1 MYKSREKR
9 DLGQIKPE
17 REHEMFVCCSKIVN
31 SPTAPKLSTYDGTT
45 EWKPYFIQFNY
56 IAQKYMWNEREKL
69 DKLIECLREKALKF
83 FSSRPENVQSDFK
96 LLCHKFKER
105 FDKSEQPHIMRRQ
118 LQKTKQEVD
127 ETLEEFAERIEELS
141 MEAYP
146 DFPDFWRSTVT
157 IDVFLRGCKEKRAA
171 LVTLDKDPETLDKAV
186 QYMLNAITNQK
197 LLLGQKKDI
206 RRATLEDEV
215 LPNIENTNIRIVQ
228 KTVPSLETRIT
239 ALENDNKETKRLLKE
254 ILERMKATEVERESR
269 SRSWSARQRS
279 IQRSRS
285 NSAERESQSIC
296 IKCGEEGHFAR
307 NCFHR
312 QNRSSRFRS
321 PSNVHGYLN
330 SHELRK

>member
-1 MYKSREKR
+1 
-9 DLGQIKPE
+9 
-17 REHEMFVCCSKIVN
+17 
-31 SPTAPKLSTYDGTT
+31 
-45 EWKPYFIQFNY
+45 
-56 IAQKYMWNEREKL
+56 MWNEREKL

-83 FSSRPENVQSDFK
+83 FSSRPENVQSDLK

-118 LQKTKQEVD
+118 LQETKQEVD

-239 ALENDNKETKRLLKE
+239 ALEKDNKETKRLLKE
-254 ILERMKATEVERESR
+254 ILERMKENEVERESQSR
-269 SRSWSARQRS
+269 SRSARQRS

-285 NSAERESQSIC
+285 NSAERESQFIC
-296 IKCGEEGHFAR
+296 T
-307 NCFHR
+307 
-312 QNRSSRFRS
+312 
-321 PSNVHGYLN
+321 
-330 SHELRK
+330 